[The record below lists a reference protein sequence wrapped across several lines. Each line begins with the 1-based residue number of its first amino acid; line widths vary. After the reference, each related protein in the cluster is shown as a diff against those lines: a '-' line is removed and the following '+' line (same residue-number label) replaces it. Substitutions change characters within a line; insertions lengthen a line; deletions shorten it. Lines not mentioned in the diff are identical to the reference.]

1 MREIGDGSVLALLT
15 KDPLDALTVAL
26 DARLEAAR
34 VVLHPALMDLADL
47 RVDQAG
53 AADSAS
59 RLLRPGRAEAR
70 RPPMGAPVPVG
81 GSKRAETPWP
91 SNARASTS
99 ASSRRVRTSRVRCTR

>member
-1 MREIGDGSVLALLT
+1 VREIGDGSVLALLT
-15 KDPLDALTVAL
+15 KDPIDALTVAL

-59 RLLRPGRAEAR
+59 RLLRQGRAEHGAPRWARLCRSADRSAR
-70 RPPMGAPVPVG
+70 RRPGRRTRAHRRAHRQGA
-81 GSKRAETPWP
+81 
-91 SNARASTS
+91 
-99 ASSRRVRTSRVRCTR
+99 